1 MLQMKD
7 FGTIVIGAGFS
18 GLAMGIRLRKAGV
31 ADFAIL
37 ERADDVGGVW
47 RDNTYPGVG
56 VDTPSKLYSLSTDP
70 NPNWSSLFALG
81 DELHSYT
88 RKVAERYDLIDRT
101 HFGTAVESAQWSPTR
116 RRWVL
121 ETAAGTYFARVL
133 ITAAGLVADPSL
145 PDIPGVRDFAGEWFH
160 SSQWKHDH
168 DLTGRKVAVV
178 GTGASAIQF
187 VPAIADT
194 VAELH
199 VIQRTAS
206 WVRPK
211 DEMPISRKA
220 QRRLARF
227 PVLMGLQRSLF
238 YGISEALSSA
248 RNNSFVRNSMRKQCE
263 THLENQ
269 IADPELRAKL
279 LPSFD
284 YMCKRPLISSA
295 YYPALTKPNVTLHTG
310 GLTAVQGNTVVTGEG
325 EAIEVDTLIYN
336 TGFDIG
342 VTSPIARVVH
352 DAEGRSLSDHW
363 GDNPRAYKGVSV
375 PGFPNLFVMQGPNA
389 TSGVSSSLVFA
400 EAQAIYIAD
409 ALTRMAT
416 ENIAT
421 VEVKPEREAM
431 WTNWVR
437 RLSEKMVYE
446 TGGCRSYYLNNK
458 GENVV
463 MWPTWS
469 ASYQLRTRQF
479 DSDAYILTK
488 EREIHPTVAGIPSVS
503 EDEVFA

>member
-1 MLQMKD
+1 MKD

-18 GLAMGIRLRKAGV
+18 GLAMGIRLRKAGL

-37 ERADDVGGVW
+37 ERATDVGGVW

-56 VDTPSKLYSLSTDP
+56 VDTPSKFYSLSTDP

-81 DELHSYT
+81 EELHAYT
-88 RKVAERYDLIDRT
+88 RKVAERYDLVERI
-101 HFGTAVESAQWSPTR
+101 HFDTAVESARWNPKR
-116 RRWVL
+116 RRWVI
-121 ETAAGTYFARVL
+121 ETTAGTYVTRVL

-145 PDIPGVRDFAGEWFH
+145 PDIPGVRDFSGEWFH
-160 SSQWKHDH
+160 SSQWNHDH
-168 DLTGRKVAVV
+168 ALAGRKVAVV

-211 DEMPISRKA
+211 DEIPISEKA

-227 PVLMGLQRSLF
+227 PALMGLERSLF
-238 YGISEALSSA
+238 YGISEAMSSA
-248 RNNSFVRNSMRKQCE
+248 RNNRFVRNAMRKQCE
-263 THLENQ
+263 NHLNNQ
-269 IADPELRAKL
+269 IADPQLRAKL
-279 LPSFD
+279 LPDFD

-310 GLTAVQGNTVVTGEG
+310 GLTAVRGNTVITGEG
-325 EAIEVDTLIYN
+325 EEIEVDTLIYN

-342 VTSPIARVVH
+342 VTSPIARVIH
-352 DAEGRSLSDHW
+352 DAAGRSLADHW

-375 PGFPNLFVMQGPNA
+375 PGFPNLFIMQGPNA

-400 EAQAIYIAD
+400 EAQAIYISD
-409 ALTRMAT
+409 ALTRFASDD
-416 ENIAT
+416 IDIF
-421 VEVKPEREAM
+421 EVKPEREAG
-431 WTNWVR
+431 WTTWVR
-437 RLSEKMVYE
+437 QMSEKMVYE
-446 TGGCRSYYLNNK
+446 TGGCRSYYLNSK

-469 ASYQLRTRQF
+469 ASYQLRTRRF
-479 DSDAYILTK
+479 DTDAYVLTRK
-488 EREIHPTVAGIPSVS
+488 ESVRTGRDVS
-503 EDEVFA
+503 PVSQEEVLV